1 MLQDK
6 NLEIYLALATRT
18 FSKAD
23 IVYSAAKDTILVY
36 DEDTVVAEIK
46 NNRNSDGNT
55 ELIRGQFWHKEEGEI
70 SPLEWVGTSNHKISL
85 SESTDASVQH
95 FKQIEFDS
103 FNWSRTT
110 TWAIC
115 FSHSIDPRRLFRKD
129 SLSSKRVVDLMRK
142 RILKKGLQLG
152 DFVTKE
158 EYIDLHSKVRT
169 SSAAKKCYHRKK
181 KSEKKQT
188 VELKSKPVAKP
199 KIEPKF

>member
-55 ELIRGQFWHKEEGEI
+55 ELIRGQFWHIEEI
-70 SPLEWVGTSNHKISL
+70 QTPLEWVGTSNHEIAL
-85 SESTDASVQH
+85 SESTDATVH
-95 FKQIEFDS
+95 HLKQIDFDS
-103 FNWSRTT
+103 FGWNNKT

-115 FSHSIDPRRLFRKD
+115 FSHSIDPRRLLRKD
-129 SLSSKRVVDLMRK
+129 SLSSKGVVDLMKK
-142 RILKKGLQLG
+142 RILKKGLSLG

-158 EYIDLHSKVRT
+158 EYIDLHLKVRT

-181 KSEKKQT
+181 KSVEK
-188 VELKSKPVAKP
+188 LKVKLNSKPVAKP
-199 KIEPKF
+199 KIEPRF